1 MTGGG
6 SDWLV
11 ALQGRQM
18 RNELE
23 NLKAR
28 ITQTPPAKMRP
39 TRESVAV
46 KLATNAA
53 LTREEVALH
62 LEVSTKKIQ
71 RMERAGK
78 LRRCPQ
84 LAPLVRYA
92 ADDVRRLAS
101 AQGKER

>member
-6 SDWLV
+6 ADWLV
-11 ALQGRQM
+11 ALQGRLM
-18 RNELE
+18 RSEFGK
-23 NLKAR
+23 LKVR
-28 ITQTPPAKMRP
+28 ITQTPPVKTRP
-39 TRESVAV
+39 TRENVAA
-46 KLATNAA
+46 KLATNGA

-62 LEVSTKKIQ
+62 LEVSTKKLQ

>member
-11 ALQGRQM
+11 ALQGRLM
-18 RNELE
+18 RSELE
-23 NLKAR
+23 KLKLR
-28 ITQTPPAKMRP
+28 STQTPRAKTPP
-39 TRESVAV
+39 TRESVAA

-53 LTREEVALH
+53 LTRDELALH
-62 LEVSTKKIQ
+62 LDVSKKKVQ

-78 LRRCPQ
+78 VRRCPQ

>member
-1 MTGGG
+1 MMGGG

-11 ALQGRQM
+11 ALQGRLM
-18 RNELE
+18 RSELE
-23 NLKAR
+23 KLKVR
-28 ITQTPPAKMRP
+28 STETPPAKTRP
-39 TRESVAV
+39 TRENVAA

-78 LRRCPQ
+78 LRRCPE